1 MLLNNDKATFY
12 IYFRGM
18 KNTATDYQKLYE
30 ESLLT
35 ISKKEEELAKERQL
49 NISKDEQIS
58 QLSFELD
65 KFRRYLFGSK
75 SEKLPVR
82 EVDLSQMNLFDLGTT
97 QEQQEELSEQAVT
110 TAKKKTPKKRAKGTG
125 RMALPENLRRE
136 TIIIEPGEDVSD
148 CVKIGEEV
156 TEVLDLIPAEFYVK
170 RYVRPKYARPKG
182 EGIAVGQLPDR
193 VIDKGIPSDRVIAQM
208 ILDKYVY
215 GLPLHRQIDKYRRLG
230 VNIPASTASD
240 WLIKGW
246 RHLIPLWELLKLLV
260 INQKYLQADESPIKV
275 QDKQRSKG
283 GKNGLHNGYMWVY
296 NAPADNLVL
305 FDYRKGRDQSG
316 PKEILKDYTGILQTD
331 GYSVYET
338 LYGSHPRIMLVYC
351 MAHAR
356 RKFVDALKDDK
367 KKATEVLELM
377 QQLYKL
383 EQDMREEGLTWEQ
396 RTDRRQ
402 QEAIPVLDKIELWMK
417 THKDTVLPSSPLGK
431 AISYTLPRWEGL
443 CAYAYHGQ
451 IEIDNNL
458 VENAIRPLAIGRKNY
473 LFAGSH
479 DAAEMTAAMY
489 SFMATCKKNGA
500 NELEWL
506 TDVLERIQSH
516 KQKDLYQLLPNNW
529 EKYKLAKKV

>member
-1 MLLNNDKATFY
+1 ME
-12 IYFRGM
+12 
-18 KNTATDYQKLYE
+18 NTAIDYKKLYE
-30 ESLLT
+30 QSLLA
-35 ISKKEEELAKERQL
+35 ISKKEEELAKERKL

-58 QLSFELD
+58 QLCFELD

-82 EVDLSQMNLFDLGTT
+82 EIDLSQMNLFDLGVT
-97 QEQQEELSEQAVT
+97 QEQQSELSEQAVT
-110 TAKKKTPKKRAKGTG
+110 TAEKKKPKKRAKGTG
-125 RMALPENLRRE
+125 RMTLPENLRRE
-136 TIIIEPGEDVSD
+136 EIIIEPSEDVSG

-170 RYVRPKYARPKG
+170 RYVRPKYARRKG
-182 EGIAVGQLPDR
+182 EGVIIGQLPER
-193 VIDKGIPSDRVIAQM
+193 VIEKGIPSDRLIAQM

-246 RHLIPLWELLKLLV
+246 KHLIPLWELLKLLT

-275 QDKQRSKG
+275 QDTQN
-283 GKNGLHNGYMWVY
+283 KNGIHKGYMWVY

-305 FDYRKGRDQSG
+305 FDYQKGRDKNG
-316 PKEILKDYTGILQTD
+316 PKEMLKGYSGILQTD
-331 GYSVYET
+331 GYSVYEK
-338 LYGSHPRIMLVYC
+338 LYGKHSRIMLVHC

-356 RKFVDALKDDK
+356 RKFVDALKYDK
-367 KKATEVLELM
+367 EKASKVLELM
-377 QQLYKL
+377 GQLYKM
-383 EQDMREEGLTWEQ
+383 EQGMRDAGLSWEQ
-396 RTDRRQ
+396 RTEKRQ
-402 QEAIPVLDKIELWMK
+402 QEAVPVLKQIEEWMK
-417 THKDTVLPSSPLGK
+417 EHIDKVLPKSPLGQ
-431 AISYTLPRWEGL
+431 AIAYTLSRWKGL
-443 CAYAYHGQ
+443 CAYAQHGQ

-458 VENAIRPLAIGRKNY
+458 VENAIRPLAVGRKNY

-479 DAAEMTAAMY
+479 DAAVMTAAMY
-489 SFMATCKKNGA
+489 SFMATCKKNGI

-506 TDVLERIQSH
+506 TDVFERIQSH

-529 EKYKLAKKV
+529 EKYKPSY

>member
-1 MLLNNDKATFY
+1 
-12 IYFRGM
+12 M
-18 KNTATDYQKLYE
+18 KNTATDYKKLYE

-35 ISKKEEELAKERQL
+35 ISKKE
-49 NISKDEQIS
+49 EQIS

-65 KFRRYLFGSK
+65 KFRRYIFGSK
-75 SEKLPVR
+75 SEKLPVQNT
-82 EVDLSQMNLFDLGTT
+82 DFSQMSLFDLGTT
-97 QEQQEELSEQAVT
+97 QQQQEELSDLAVAVT
-110 TAKKKTPKKRAKGTG
+110 EKKTPKKRAKGTG

-136 TIIIEPGEDVSD
+136 EIIIEPDEDVSG
-148 CVKIGEEV
+148 CVKIGEEI

-170 RYVRPKYARPKG
+170 RYIRPKYARPNG
-182 EGIAVGQLPDR
+182 EGIAVGELPER
-193 VIDKGIPSDRVIAQM
+193 VIEKGIPSDRVIAQM
-208 ILDKYVY
+208 TLDKYVY

-246 RHLIPLWELLKLLV
+246 KHLVPLWELLKLLV
-260 INQKYLQADESPIKV
+260 VNQKYLQVDETPIKV
-275 QDKQRSKG
+275 QDKKH
-283 GKNGLHNGYMWVY
+283 KNNIHTGYMWVY
-296 NAPADNLVL
+296 NAPADSLVL
-305 FDYRKGRDQSG
+305 FDYQKGRDRSG
-316 PKEILKDYTGILQTD
+316 PKAMLDGYTGIIQAD
-331 GYSVYET
+331 GYGAYES
-338 LYGSHPRIMLVYC
+338 LYSNHPHIMLVYC

-383 EQDMREEGLTWEQ
+383 EQDMREEGLSWEE
-396 RTDRRQ
+396 RTERRQ
-402 QEAIPVLDKIELWMK
+402 QEAVPVLDEIEKWMNG
-417 THKDTVLPSSPLGK
+417 HKNKVLSSSPLGK
-431 AISYTLPRWEGL
+431 AIAYTLPRWKGL
-443 CAYAYHGQ
+443 CAYAQHGQ

-489 SFMATCKKNGA
+489 SFMATCKKNGI

-506 TDVLERIQSH
+506 TDVLTRIQSH

-529 EKYKLAKKV
+529 EKYKLSS